1 MSERVDLERLDSMYK
16 ATDGTGSVYG
26 TQAILNAYPVLAA
39 ELRMRRHAMTDSAY
53 MQVCGDLEIAEAEN
67 ARLRAEC
74 DARQGQLSK
83 IQQKYRQ
90 YWNEQARAAYEKAKD
105 DD

>member
-1 MSERVDLERLDSMYK
+1 MSERVDLDAYDDLHK
-16 ATDGTGSVYG
+16 VKPDGLNIWWRVYTGM
-26 TQAILNAYPVLAA
+26 AD
-39 ELRMRRHAMTDSAY
+39 ELRELRAQKQAAHEWDGESKR
-53 MQVCGDLEIAEAEN
+53 LEAEN